1 MNMQRLLE
9 SIKSHEGRRET
20 AYRDS
25 LGVWT
30 IGYGHNLET
39 RPLSDTVIEMLLGE
53 DLEQAISDARSLV
66 PDFDQLDDPRQEVLV
81 EMAFNLGRAG
91 LASFKR
97 MLAAVKRRD
106 YQSAADE
113 MLSSMWRRQVGVRAE
128 ALAERMR
135 G

>member
-1 MNMQRLLE
+1 MNMTRLLQ

-20 AYRDS
+20 AYQDS

-39 RPLSDTVIEMLLGE
+39 RPLSDAVIEMLLGE
-53 DLEQAISDARSLV
+53 DLEGAITDARSLV
-66 PDFDQLDDPRQEVLV
+66 PDFDDLDDRRQEVLV

-97 MLAAVKRRD
+97 MLSAVKRRD

-113 MLSSMWRRQVGVRAE
+113 MLNSVWRRQVGVRAE